1 MYGAPKPVL
10 TKEIWDKVLE
20 RKLYEHEER
29 RLFRLGHHGT
39 GDSPALNAAAA
50 PPPPGATKQ

>member
-1 MYGAPKPVL
+1 MYGAPQPVL

-39 GDSPALNAAAA
+39 GDSPAAKAAAA
-50 PPPPGATKQ
+50 PPPGAKKQ